1 MACLTAT
8 SDIDVVARAPV
19 ALSRTLAAD
28 LHDALRRLPVR
39 VDVQI
44 ETPSGAIAL
53 AEYAAN
59 LARVALRT
67 QFGPRLVENPWQEE
81 R

>member
-1 MACLTAT
+1 
-8 SDIDVVARAPV
+8 
-19 ALSRTLAAD
+19 
-28 LHDALRRLPVR
+28 LRRLPVR